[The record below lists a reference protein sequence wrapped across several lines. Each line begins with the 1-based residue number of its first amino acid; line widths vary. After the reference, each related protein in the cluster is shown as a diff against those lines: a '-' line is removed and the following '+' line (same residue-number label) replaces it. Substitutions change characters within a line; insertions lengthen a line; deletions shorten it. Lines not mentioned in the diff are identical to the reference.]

1 MLHGVGAGWP
11 AGGRGIRE
19 LCPGQASLPAATGKI
34 PEVRWF
40 PAPDC
45 SHLQRRRNKVQLQLI
60 HLLTFNNG
68 FVPEY
73 SGGAVSGVA
82 AIKDGSCLKVPYDAK
97 YTLLMFSNS
106 LHL

>member
-45 SHLQRRRNKVQLQLI
+45 SHLQRRRNQVQLQLI
-60 HLLTFNNG
+60 HLLTFGNG
-68 FVPEY
+68 FVSMSIVEEQFQELR
-73 SGGAVSGVA
+73 
-82 AIKDGSCLKVPYDAK
+82 KLKMA
-97 YTLLMFSNS
+97 
-106 LHL
+106 HA